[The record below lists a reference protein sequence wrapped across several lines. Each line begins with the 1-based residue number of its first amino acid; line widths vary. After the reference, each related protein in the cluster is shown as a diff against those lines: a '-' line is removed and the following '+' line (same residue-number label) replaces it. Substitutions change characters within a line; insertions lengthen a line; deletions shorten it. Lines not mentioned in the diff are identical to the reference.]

1 MELLIIALAAC
12 LASASAT
19 KALLPWL
26 ARRGIVARENDRSMH
41 SGIVPKGGGLPLLL
55 SALAAL
61 TALTPPLKLSLAL
74 LASTAALAM
83 ASWHDDKKPL
93 PASWRL
99 IMHFAVAA
107 FFVLSLPEDALVLQ
121 GYVPLIV
128 DRALTI
134 VGLVW
139 MINLYNFM
147 DGING
152 IAGTETVAITAGY
165 LAIGATALVNLSYQP
180 VAAALLGA
188 SAGFLLWNL
197 RDRALVF
204 LGDAGSAPLGLLMG
218 ALTIDLAVHGAW
230 AAALILPAY
239 FFADATLT
247 LLRRIATG
255 HMPWSAHKTHF
266 YQRAAAAWRSHV
278 AVVWRVAVA
287 GALLIVA
294 ALWSMSAPWLALVLA
309 AGIVTGLLVILN
321 AAAQSRSSGND

>member
-61 TALTPPLKLSLAL
+61 TALTPPMKLSLAL

-83 ASWHDDKKPL
+83 VSWQDDKKPL

-134 VGLVW
+134 VALVW

-287 GALLIVA
+287 GALLIAA

>member
-61 TALTPPLKLSLAL
+61 TALTPPMKLSLAL

-83 ASWHDDKKPL
+83 VSWQDDKQPL

-134 VGLVW
+134 VALVW

-287 GALLIVA
+287 GALLIAA